1 MLQGSLTRW
10 GDLATSGKI
19 AFAGIAFSSGSLY
32 HEIDGQLGIRRWS
45 PLAMI
50 QELAGFPPNRWLEIF
65 KRFGVSLIARYGRL
79 YSGATFQEVAPQSY
93 ILQGSVSYGWH
104 TGAQHPLLEL
114 ELGATLDSGLFV
126 DLKGDALEERFWTLA
141 LRAYPFTIETWN
153 DQLNRKDFGPTY
165 GVRLMMEVYWVFPSG
180 RKQLST

>member
-1 MLQGSLTRW
+1 M
-10 GDLATSGKI
+10 
-19 AFAGIAFSSGSLY
+19 
-32 HEIDGQLGIRRWS
+32 
-45 PLAMI
+45 
-50 QELAGFPPNRWLEIF
+50 
-65 KRFGVSLIARYGRL
+65 SLIARYGRL

-104 TGAQHPLLEL
+104 TGEQYPLVEL

-141 LRAYPFTIETWN
+141 PRAYPFTIETWN